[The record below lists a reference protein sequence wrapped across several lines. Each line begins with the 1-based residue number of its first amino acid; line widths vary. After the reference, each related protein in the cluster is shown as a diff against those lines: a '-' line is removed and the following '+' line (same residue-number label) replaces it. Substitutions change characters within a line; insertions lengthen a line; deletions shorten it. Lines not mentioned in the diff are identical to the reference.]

1 MKYIKTFEDI
11 NKVDKRKGIYVST
24 ENILFVINQLKERDI
39 RFMLLFGS
47 DDNADDEC
55 FLILIEGDDY
65 TKLKSVG
72 EMGNKDYYIDIN
84 FEKGKP
90 NNVFLNWFEP
100 ENIEGD
106 WQVIRETGIENI
118 QALINSKKYNL

>member
-39 RFMLLFGS
+39 KFMLLFGS

-65 TKLKSVG
+65 TKLKSVD
-72 EMGNKDYYIDIN
+72 EMGYKDYYIDIN
-84 FEKGKP
+84 FEKGKS
-90 NNVFLNWFEP
+90 NDVFLNWFEP

-106 WQVIRETGIENI
+106 WQVIRNTNRENI
-118 QALINSKKYNL
+118 EAFINSKKFNI

>member
-11 NKVDKRKGIYVST
+11 NKVDKRKGIYVSSD
-24 ENILFVINQLKERDI
+24 NILNVINQLKERDI
-39 RFMLLFGS
+39 KFMLLFGS

-65 TKLKSVG
+65 TKLKSVD
-72 EMGNKDYYIDIN
+72 EMGHKDYYIDIN
-84 FEKGKP
+84 FEKGKS

-106 WQVIRETGIENI
+106 WQVIRNTNKENI
-118 QALINSKKYNL
+118 EALINSKKYNL